1 MEKVDLDIVNS
12 IEASKENDIPA
23 DEKLLNYQ
31 KRIILALRSIMQS
44 MDSHSRKLNKLFDI
58 TVPQIICLYEIFEKG
73 AMTLS
78 VLSKSIHLTSSTLV
92 GIIDR
97 LEEKK
102 LVTRMR
108 DVVDRRAIFIDIT
121 EKGRDFVKN
130 VPQLM
135 HNRLYGSL
143 SSLSESEQ
151 IIIANSL
158 ELLVH
163 ILEEKN

>member
-1 MEKVDLDIVNS
+1 MT
-12 IEASKENDIPA
+12 ENEQINPTEIKSDNVVEPPA
-23 DEKLLNYQ
+23 IQKLQNYQ

-44 MDSHSRKLNKLFDI
+44 MDSHSRKLSKHYDI
-58 TVPQIICLYEIFEKG
+58 TVPQIICLYEIYEKG
-73 AMTLS
+73 AMTIT
-78 VLSKSIHLTSSTLV
+78 VLSKSVHLTSSTLV

-108 DVVDRRAIFIDIT
+108 DVADRRAIFIDIT

-130 VPQLM
+130 APLI
-135 HNRLYGSL
+135 HNRLHDSL
-143 SSLSESEQ
+143 NSLSENEQ
-151 IIIANSL
+151 IIIANSV

-163 ILEEKN
+163 MLEEK

>member
-1 MEKVDLDIVNS
+1 MEKIDSDISNNQNGTQE
-12 IEASKENDIPA
+12 IASD
-23 DEKLLNYQ
+23 DKLLNYQ

-73 AMTLS
+73 AMTIS
-78 VLSKSIHLTSSTLV
+78 VLSKSIHLTPSTLV

-121 EKGRDFVKN
+121 DKGRDFVKN

-135 HNRLYGSL
+135 HNQLYGSL
-143 SSLSESEQ
+143 SSLLESEQ

-163 ILEEKN
+163 ILEEK

>member
-1 MEKVDLDIVNS
+1 MEKIDSEVSNS
-12 IEASKENDIPA
+12 QSNTQEIEIAPD
-23 DEKLLNYQ
+23 DKLLNYQ

-73 AMTLS
+73 AMTIS
-78 VLSKSIHLTSSTLV
+78 VLSKSIHLTPSTLV

-121 EKGRDFVKN
+121 DKGRDFVKN

-135 HNRLYGSL
+135 HNQLYGSL
-143 SSLSESEQ
+143 SSLLESEQ

-163 ILEEKN
+163 ILEEK

>member
-1 MEKVDLDIVNS
+1 M
-12 IEASKENDIPA
+12 IENVQMIATESAPIQ
-23 DEKLLNYQ
+23 KLPNYQ

-44 MDSHSRKLNKLFDI
+44 MDSHSRKLSKHYDI

-73 AMTLS
+73 AMTIT
-78 VLSKSIHLTSSTLV
+78 VLSKSVHLTSSTLV

-102 LVTRMR
+102 LVTRRR
-108 DVVDRRAIFIDIT
+108 DVADRRAIFIDIT

-130 VPQLM
+130 APHLI
-135 HNRLYGSL
+135 HNRLYDSL
-143 SSLSESEQ
+143 NALSESEQ
-151 IIIANSL
+151 IIIANSV

-163 ILEEKN
+163 MLEEK

>member
-1 MEKVDLDIVNS
+1 MQTIDSATLINSEENQQIESEREK
-12 IEASKENDIPA
+12 
-23 DEKLLNYQ
+23 KLKNYQ
-31 KRIILALRSIMQS
+31 KRIILALRSLMQS
-44 MDSHSRKLNKLFDI
+44 MDSHSRKLNKLFEI

-73 AMTLS
+73 AMTIS
-78 VLSKSIHLTSSTLV
+78 VLSKSIHLTPSTLV

-135 HNRLYGSL
+135 HNRLYSSL
-143 SSLSESEQ
+143 NSLSESEQ

-163 ILEEKN
+163 ILEEK

>member
-1 MEKVDLDIVNS
+1 MEKIDDTSTCNQEMAH
-12 IEASKENDIPA
+12 EAMAVPF
-23 DEKLLNYQ
+23 EKSLNYQ

-73 AMTLS
+73 AMTIS
-78 VLSKSIHLTSSTLV
+78 VLSKSIHLTPSTLV

-102 LVTRMR
+102 LVTRIR
-108 DVVDRRAIFIDIT
+108 DVVDRRANFIDIT

-143 SSLSESEQ
+143 SSLLESEQ

-163 ILEEKN
+163 ILDEK

>member
-1 MEKVDLDIVNS
+1 
-12 IEASKENDIPA
+12 
-23 DEKLLNYQ
+23 
-31 KRIILALRSIMQS
+31 
-44 MDSHSRKLNKLFDI
+44 
-58 TVPQIICLYEIFEKG
+58 
-73 AMTLS
+73 MTIS
-78 VLSKSIHLTSSTLV
+78 VLSKSIHLTPSTLV

-121 EKGRDFVKN
+121 DKGRDFVKN

-135 HNRLYGSL
+135 HNQLY
-143 SSLSESEQ
+143 SSLNSLLESEQ

-163 ILEEKN
+163 ILEEK

>member
-1 MEKVDLDIVNS
+1 MDLLDS
-12 IEASKENDIPA
+12 IPLAEQALPEEHTSEI
-23 DEKLLNYQ
+23 KLPNYP
-31 KRIILALRSIMQS
+31 KRIFLALRSIMQS

-58 TVPQIICLYEIFEKG
+58 TVPQIVCLYEIFERG
-73 AMTLS
+73 AMTIS
-78 VLSKSIHLTSSTLV
+78 VLAKSIHLTPSTLV
-92 GIIDR
+92 GVIDR

-108 DVVDRRAIFIDIT
+108 DVADRRAIFIDIT
-121 EKGRDFVKN
+121 DKGRDFVKN

-143 SSLSESEQ
+143 QSLSESEQ
-151 IIIANSL
+151 ILIANSL

-163 ILEEKN
+163 LLEQPN